1 MTYFIDA
8 WLDRPQ
14 PYLRIINRLTGNV
27 CVQIEGQDL
36 NALIEQGALDINAL
50 SNSEP
55 LVIKEQVRQIF
66 LMCYAQAARSGT
78 AQSLDA

>member
-27 CVQIEGQDL
+27 CVQIEGENL
-36 NALIEQGALDINAL
+36 EALREQGVLDSNEL

-55 LVIKEQVRQIF
+55 LAIKEQIRHLF
-66 LMCYAQAARSGT
+66 LICHAQASRSSM
-78 AQSLDA
+78 AQ

>member
-27 CVQIEGQDL
+27 CVQIEGKDL
-36 NALIEQGALDINAL
+36 EELREQGALDTNDL
-50 SNSEP
+50 NSPEP
-55 LVIKEQVRQIF
+55 LVIKEQVRQLF
-66 LMCYAQAARSGT
+66 LICHAQAARSGT
-78 AQSLDA
+78 A

>member
-27 CVQIEGQDL
+27 CVQIEGKDLEELQGVLDSNDL
-36 NALIEQGALDINAL
+36 N
-50 SNSEP
+50 SPEP
-55 LVIKEQVRQIF
+55 LVIKEQVRQLF
-66 LMCYAQAARSGT
+66 LICYAQAARSGT
-78 AQSLDA
+78 A

>member
-27 CVQIEGQDL
+27 CVQMEGKDL
-36 NALIEQGALDINAL
+36 EELREQGALDTNDL
-50 SNSEP
+50 NSPEP
-55 LVIKEQVRQIF
+55 LVIKEQVRQLF
-66 LMCYAQAARSGT
+66 LICYAQAARSGT
-78 AQSLDA
+78 A

>member
-27 CVQIEGQDL
+27 CVQIEGEDL
-36 NALIEQGALDINAL
+36 EALREQGALDSHDL
-50 SNSEP
+50 NSPEP
-55 LVIKEQVRQIF
+55 WVIKEQVRDLF
-66 LMCYAQAARSGT
+66 LMCYAQAARAGT
-78 AQSLDA
+78 TQA